1 MLAQKRS
8 LRLKGVE
15 VERTPLLV
23 PSFSSKGFPEVADI
37 IKMAEEFIE
46 GPMLI
51 SAYDLHYK
59 HIAPPFAAPA
69 LIFLDSGGYEAG
81 KDADL
86 SDLAEQQLP
95 PQAWSREDHQVI
107 LRSWNASVPTVVIS
121 YDHPKDRI
129 QVTEQIHRAQALPVL
144 ENTLREILL
153 KPETAAQRF
162 LSIERLF
169 PHIHELAR
177 FDIIGITE
185 KEIGSSI
192 LERMK
197 NIAHLRMALNK
208 AGLDTPI
215 HVFGSLDTLSTP
227 LYFVAGAD
235 IFDGLTWLR
244 FGYREGQTLYRQNFG
259 ALALGVNAKA
269 HMIDARC
276 WVSNY
281 YYLKE
286 LELEMRRFLKDH
298 NFDAFKYHGPLI
310 EQSLQ
315 SVAEAVGI

>member
-1 MLAQKRS
+1 
-8 LRLKGVE
+8 
-15 VERTPLLV
+15 
-23 PSFSSKGFPEVADI
+23 
-37 IKMAEEFIE
+37 
-46 GPMLI
+46 MLI

-59 HIAPPFAAPA
+59 HITAPFAAPA

-86 SDLAEQQLP
+86 SDLAEHEQT
-95 PQAWSREDHQVI
+95 PQIWTPEDHEAI
-107 LRSWNASVPTVVIS
+107 LQSWEADVPTIFIS

-129 QVTEQIHRAQALPVL
+129 PVAEQITRAQALPTK

-153 KPETAAQRF
+153 KPETTTQRF
-162 LSIERLF
+162 LNVDHIT
-169 PHIHELAR
+169 PHVHQLVQ

-192 LERMK
+192 LDRMK
-197 NIAHLRMALNK
+197 NVAQLRMALNQ

-244 FGYREGQTLYRQNFG
+244 FGYRDGQTLYRQNFG
-259 ALALGVNAKA
+259 ALSLGVNAKA

-298 NFDAFKYHGPLI
+298 KFEAFRYHSGLI
-310 EQSLQ
+310 EQSFQ
-315 SVAEAVGI
+315 TVAESVGI